1 MYFEDE
7 KSNVTFQDLFG
18 KYTEGNLNKKGLQKA
33 GKNERV
39 EIIESNLEFL
49 CEFYFGRGQS
59 KDRDK
64 LNHVYELIGSEKYFL
79 KPLAKIIKKAKKD
92 KDIEIPKELHVI
104 LNDTIDKYR
113 ALRQQRMQRMMG
125 SQNVNTEYS
134 HQASVQLKE
143 KYDNLIEQLAQLE
156 SMLCLKEAKKLMKM
170 GFMEEYA
177 FEVAKAMIPSNCL
190 TKYNIGRYFHNL
202 NSILVKIARIGYV
215 KNENETGEES
225 YRNLI
230 GIDITDKEVIGE
242 LYNMFFKGVD
252 RNVYLIALGK
262 FLLEMRGKF
271 IQNFTKFQKEVW
283 NRENELVTDILEGEA
298 VISIDKNKK
307 AKKQLVT
314 KKELKKIM
322 RFYSDER
329 MKDLKHGRDGQR
341 RILIKS
347 LSTEEYPRLIKAFED
362 TLGDSIDEDFE
373 MNTNQNNGNA
383 NNNKQNQ
390 NRNGNNNQKNNT
402 NQRNNNH
409 K

>member
-1 MYFEDE
+1 MYYDSDE

-49 CEFYFGRGQS
+49 CEFYFGRGQT

-64 LNHVYELIGSEKYFL
+64 LGHVYELMGSEKYFL
-79 KPLAKIIKKAKKD
+79 KPMAKIIKKAKKD

-104 LNDTIDKYR
+104 INDTIDKYR

-143 KYDNLIEQLAQLE
+143 KYDNLIEQMANLE
-156 SMLCLKEAKKLMKM
+156 SMLCIKDAKKLMKM

-177 FEVAKAMIPSNCL
+177 FEMAKTFIPSKCL
-190 TKYNIGRYFHNL
+190 TKYNVGRYFHNL
-202 NSILVKIARIGYV
+202 NSTLVKLARIGYV
-215 KNENETGEES
+215 KNESENGEES

-230 GIDITDKEVIGE
+230 GMDITNKEVIGE
-242 LYNMFFKGVD
+242 LYNMFFKGVN
-252 RNVYLIALGK
+252 RNVYLVALAK

-283 NRENELVTDILEGEA
+283 NRENELVTDILEGNA
-298 VISIDKNKK
+298 AISIDKTKK
-307 AKKQLVT
+307 AKKQVIT

-347 LSTEEYPRLIKAFED
+347 LSTEEYPRLNKAFED

-373 MNTNQNNGNA
+373 MNTNTNQNNNG
-383 NNNKQNQ
+383 NKQNQ
-390 NRNGNNNQKNNT
+390 NHNNQKNNQ
-402 NQRNNNH
+402 NQQRNNNQR